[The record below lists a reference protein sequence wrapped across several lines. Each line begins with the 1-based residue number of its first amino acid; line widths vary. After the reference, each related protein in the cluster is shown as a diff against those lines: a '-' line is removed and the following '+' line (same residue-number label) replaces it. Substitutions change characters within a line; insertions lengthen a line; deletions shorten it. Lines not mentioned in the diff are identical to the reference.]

1 MKIWWRKYF
10 QPTTNVAIGKVSG
23 GNGGGLTIVM
33 FVPGQLM

>member
-1 MKIWWRKYF
+1 
-10 QPTTNVAIGKVSG
+10 VAIGKVSG